1 MSADLLYSD
10 TEDALRESVRALL
23 AATCPSE
30 RVTEAYDGE
39 TGPDYDMLLDRV
51 AAICI
56 SDDPTEIATIYRNPD
71 LTVPDT
77 LVCS

>member
-30 RVTEAYDGE
+30 RVTEAYDGD
-39 TGPDYDMLLDRV
+39 TSV
-51 AAICI
+51 A
-56 SDDPTEIATIYRNPD
+56 SDAWRAVSDAMEGEGHGNEQGI
-71 LTVPDT
+71 
-77 LVCS
+77 